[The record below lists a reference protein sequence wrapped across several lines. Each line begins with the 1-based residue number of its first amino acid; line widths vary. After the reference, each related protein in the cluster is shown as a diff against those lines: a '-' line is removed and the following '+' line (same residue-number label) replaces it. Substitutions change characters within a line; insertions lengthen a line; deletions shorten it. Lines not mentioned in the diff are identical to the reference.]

1 MTNFEYYRTLV
12 IGVIIGASTVILGFY
27 MSKPEPQPI
36 TQPTLQSITQTV
48 PSKGIFKVIDRYKD
62 CDLIQYQYNLLTEYK
77 YFLDCPK

>member
-27 MSKPEPQPI
+27 MSKPKPQPI
-36 TQPTLQSITQTV
+36 TQATLQLITQTV
-48 PSKGIFKVIDRYKD
+48 PSKGIFKVIDRYRD